1 MLVLHLLILTLNR
14 VSLFDIY
21 KKYNDLNDFGAYIF
35 GFVGDVD
42 KIDIDNMITFAERI
56 LADNLRLK
64 KRLINILVESA
75 QNLKFYHCRACDSTE
90 SREVFIIAQK
100 RTDKLLFQ
108 AGNYILKSDIDGIES
123 RIKMVNTIPKED
135 LGNLYRSVLDYGSVS
150 NSGGAGLGFIDIARK
165 SDSPLTYTLDKI
177 DDNTY
182 FFTLEISINI

>member
-1 MLVLHLLILTLNR
+1 MTLNR

-21 KKYNDLNDFGAYIF
+21 KKYNDLNDFGAHIF

-108 AGNYILKSDIDGIES
+108 AGNYILKSDIYGIES
-123 RIKMVNTIPKED
+123 RIKMVNAIPKED
-135 LGNLYRSVLDYGSVS
+135 LGDLYRSVLDYGSVS